1 MKLSVPS
8 RHAFR
13 PFWNSLLIR
22 YNLKELIEKKSL
34 QEGRKVSGAE
44 IAREIGIQRSAM
56 AKMIRD
62 EGYTTTTKTL
72 DSLCR
77 YFGCRIEELVTY
89 EDQGG

>member
-1 MKLSVPS
+1 MNRGVPS
-8 RHAFR
+8 RHKFKS
-13 PFWNSLLIR
+13 FWNTTLIR
-22 YNLKELIEKKSL
+22 YNLKQLIEKKSL

-44 IAREIGIQRSAM
+44 IANEIGIQRSAM

-89 EDQGG
+89 ED

>member
-1 MKLSVPS
+1 M
-8 RHAFR
+8 
-13 PFWNSLLIR
+13 IR

-44 IAREIGIQRSAM
+44 IANEIGIQRSAM

-89 EDQGG
+89 EDQPD